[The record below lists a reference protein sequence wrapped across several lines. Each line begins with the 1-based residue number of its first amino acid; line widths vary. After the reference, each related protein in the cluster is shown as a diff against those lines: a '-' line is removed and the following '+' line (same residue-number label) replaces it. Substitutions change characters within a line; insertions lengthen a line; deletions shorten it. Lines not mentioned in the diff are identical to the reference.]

1 MEDFCSYV
9 GQAIDLFR
17 YDPRSPMLFSS
28 GLFLFV
34 FLGFSLIY
42 GLLKRRLTL
51 RIVYVTLF
59 SLYFYYKTSG
69 LFFLLLVGLSLSDF
83 AIGRLMHRSRRSGAR
98 KSLLVLSLLIN
109 LGLLCYFK
117 YADLI
122 VSAVAG
128 LIDRTLTLPDI
139 FLPVGI
145 SFFTFQS
152 MSYVIDLYRRQIEPV
167 RRWIDYLFYLSFFP
181 QLVAGPIVR
190 ARDFLPQIYRN
201 PVFVSRDMFGR
212 GVFLI
217 LSGLFKKA
225 IISDYISLN
234 FVDRV
239 FDNPML
245 YSGFENLMGV
255 YGYALQ
261 IYCDF
266 SGYSD
271 MAIGLAL
278 LLGFRFPIN
287 FDSPYQS
294 ATITEFWRRWHIS
307 LGSFFRDYVYIPLGG
322 KKKHQLLNMAVVW
335 ALTGLW
341 HGASWNFVLW
351 GLYFFVILAAEKTI
365 GEKRLRRIPT
375 ILRRVGTMLLVIL
388 GWNIFY
394 FTDLTQLL
402 QHFGLLFG
410 LLGTGFSNAQTG
422 IQLVNNLPLLLVCAI
437 GATSVPQNLG
447 NLFGGV
453 CVQGGKRGGQI
464 VYACVTFV
472 FDAALLALSTIA
484 LVGSTYN
491 AFLYFR
497 F

>member
-83 AIGRLMHRSRRSGAR
+83 AIGRLMHRSRRSEAR

-278 LLGFRFPIN
+278 LLGFRFPVN

-402 QHFGLLFG
+402 QHFGLLLG
-410 LLGTGFSNAQTG
+410 LLGAGFSNAQTG

-453 CVQGGKRGGQI
+453 CVQGGKRSGQI
-464 VYACVTFV
+464 VYACVTFA

>member
-152 MSYVIDLYRRQIEPV
+152 MSYVIDLIPPA
-167 RRWIDYLFYLSFFP
+167 D
-181 QLVAGPIVR
+181 R
-190 ARDFLPQIYRN
+190 ARAAAGSTTCSTCRSFRSSWR
-201 PVFVSRDMFGR
+201 VRS
-212 GVFLI
+212 
-217 LSGLFKKA
+217 SGPGTFC
-225 IISDYISLN
+225 
-234 FVDRV
+234 R
-239 FDNPML
+239 
-245 YSGFENLMGV
+245 
-255 YGYALQ
+255 
-261 IYCDF
+261 
-266 SGYSD
+266 
-271 MAIGLAL
+271 
-278 LLGFRFPIN
+278 RF
-287 FDSPYQS
+287 
-294 ATITEFWRRWHIS
+294 
-307 LGSFFRDYVYIPLGG
+307 
-322 KKKHQLLNMAVVW
+322 
-335 ALTGLW
+335 
-341 HGASWNFVLW
+341 
-351 GLYFFVILAAEKTI
+351 
-365 GEKRLRRIPT
+365 
-375 ILRRVGTMLLVIL
+375 
-388 GWNIFY
+388 
-394 FTDLTQLL
+394 
-402 QHFGLLFG
+402 
-410 LLGTGFSNAQTG
+410 TG
-422 IQLVNNLPLLLVCAI
+422 IPFSFR
-437 GATSVPQNLG
+437 ATCS
-447 NLFGGV
+447 
-453 CVQGGKRGGQI
+453 
-464 VYACVTFV
+464 
-472 FDAALLALSTIA
+472 DAES
-484 LVGSTYN
+484 
-491 AFLYFR
+491 F
-497 F
+497 

>member
-278 LLGFRFPIN
+278 LLGFRFPVN

-410 LLGTGFSNAQTG
+410 LLGAGFSNAQTG

-453 CVQGGKRGGQI
+453 CVQGGKRSGQI

>member
-83 AIGRLMHRSRRSGAR
+83 AIGRLMHRSRRSEAR

-278 LLGFRFPIN
+278 LLGFRFPVN

-307 LGSFFRDYVYIPLGG
+307 LSTWFKEYLYIPLGG
-322 KKKHQLLNMAVVW
+322 NRRGRWRTALNRLIVFFC
-335 ALTGLW
+335 TGIW
-341 HGASWNFVLW
+341 HGANWTFVVW
-351 GLYFFVILAAEKTI
+351 GLCHGALTSLENLGVIPVKRLQESRAGRLVCRVYTLLSVLLLFVVFRAASLEEAARVIGAMFSGVQTAEGSYMLHYLLTPLFCVTLVAAILFSGSLIPRLRAKI
-365 GEKRLRRIPT
+365 GEPVSAV
-375 ILRRVGTMLLVIL
+375 RVISAELLCL
-388 GWNIFY
+388 
-394 FTDLTQLL
+394 
-402 QHFGLLFG
+402 LLFA
-410 LLGTGFSNAQTG
+410 LSVFSLA
-422 IQLVNNLPLLLVCAI
+422 
-437 GATSVPQNLG
+437 
-447 NLFGGV
+447 
-453 CVQGGKRGGQI
+453 RGGFNPFI
-464 VYACVTFV
+464 
-472 FDAALLALSTIA
+472 
-484 LVGSTYN
+484 
-491 AFLYFR
+491 YFQ

>member
-278 LLGFRFPIN
+278 LLGFRFPVN

-402 QHFGLLFG
+402 QHYGLLFG
-410 LLGTGFSNAQTG
+410 LLGAGFSNAQTG

-453 CVQGGKRGGQI
+453 CVQGGKRSGQI
-464 VYACVTFV
+464 IYACVTFA

>member
-278 LLGFRFPIN
+278 LLGFRFPVN

>member
-98 KSLLVLSLLIN
+98 KGLLVLSLLIN

-225 IISDYISLN
+225 IVSDYISLN

-278 LLGFRFPIN
+278 LLGFRFPVN

-322 KKKHQLLNMAVVW
+322 KKKHRLLNMAIVW
-335 ALTGLW
+335 ALTGMW

-351 GLYFFVILAAEKTI
+351 GLYFFVILAIEKQV
-365 GEKRLRRIPT
+365 GEKSMRRVPYLLRR
-375 ILRRVGTMLLVIL
+375 LGTMLLIIF

-394 FTDLTQLL
+394 YTDMTRLVQNFGVM
-402 QHFGLLFG
+402 FGLYG
-410 LLGTGFSNAQTG
+410 AGFSNARAG
-422 IQLVNNLPLLLVCAI
+422 IQLTNNLPLLLLCAI
-437 GATSVPQNLG
+437 GATSIPRNLG
-447 NLFGGV
+447 SLFGGV
-453 CVQGGKRGGQI
+453 CAQGGKKSGQI
-464 VYACVTFV
+464 VYAAVSFV